1 MLRQPVQSSNLKSV
15 GYDEP
20 QKILEIE
27 FLHSGIYQYSN
38 VSKEMHINLMS
49 ASSKGKFFD
58 QYIKDRFPTKK
69 VG

>member
-1 MLRQPVQSSNLKSV
+1 MLRQPVRSSNLKSV

-27 FLHSGIYQYSN
+27 FISSGIYQYSN
-38 VSKEMHINLMS
+38 VPREMYNNLMN
-49 ASSKGKFFD
+49 APSKGKFFA

-69 VG
+69 VA